1 MFFLFKPNMKKVCYG
16 AYVAP
21 ECELSEKYCASVLC
35 ESPEGMTE
43 DFGGFEDFTW

>member
-1 MFFLFKPNMKKVCYG
+1 MLKKHTSG

-21 ECELSEKYCASVLC
+21 FCELSEKYCESVLC